1 MSILTDN
8 GYVHDRNIEDCFVW
22 LNDNLRLTPI
32 EEHLLT
38 YGRMPN
44 EDELRKYD
52 DRGKLTDKE
61 KKYIIE
67 NYKKMANY
75 KMAKELHRSEMT
87 IAKFANEIGLKKEE
101 IKRTGRLTSNQI
113 MYIRENHNTKSYRKM
128 AEDLNIGY
136 MTVYRAVKKL
146 GLITQKGSVNE
157 RIMKLNKT
165 EVAILEL
172 MANGKN
178 DFEIANEMKLA
189 AYYIRNCVK
198 SIYKKLNINEFSYP
212 VRRVRAVLAFQN
224 QEI

>member
-1 MSILTDN
+1 MSVLTEN
-8 GYVHDRNIEDCFVW
+8 GYVHDRNIEDCFAW
-22 LNDNLRLTPI
+22 LNDKLRLTP
-32 EEHLLT
+32 EEEYLLT
-38 YGRMPN
+38 FGRLPKQ
-44 EDELRKYD
+44 EEIRKYD

-75 KMAKELHRSEMT
+75 KIAKELHRSEMT
-87 IAKFANEIGLKKEE
+87 IAKFANEIGLSKNE
-101 IKRTGRLTSNQI
+101 IKRTGRLTSAQI
-113 MYIRENHNTKSYRKM
+113 MYIRENHNTMSYRQM

-157 RIMKLNKT
+157 KIMKLNKT

-178 DFEIANEMKLA
+178 DFEIANEMNFA